1 MKCQPLKA
9 SSPSKQTSSPPPP
22 QLILGD
28 EPDIIGSP
36 PPPPRLI
43 LGDEPNI
50 IGSPPPPPQLILG
63 DDPNIIDSPPFPEFR
78 SGDASVGNGSLKS
91 NKLNILFI
99 LAAQTLLPMVFT
111 KFI

>member
-22 QLILGD
+22 Q
-28 EPDIIGSP
+28 
-36 PPPPRLI
+36 LI